1 MEIRNLSLTDLKIT
15 SLELVEQIN
24 IFRKQEERSDLRHD
38 NLLAVIRDEFE
49 EEIDLLKIKEMK
61 YLDSKNRS
69 YPMFNLTTDQAGQVL
84 MRESKLVRKQVIAY
98 TRGLEEKLR
107 MLTAKDVSK
116 KLQLEAMETLQS
128 MLPVIEKGEA
138 INFIKANMLVNKLVS
153 DLFGFPKMMKKA
165 EMNCEMLCMRDLVMN
180 DYIKLFEFADDNNAI
195 KGMLRRKYIHKAL
208 ENK

>member
-24 IFRKQEERSDLRHD
+24 IFRKFEERSELEHKT
-38 NLLAVIRDEFE
+38 LLAIIRDEFE
-49 EEIDLLKIKEMK
+49 EEISQKNILLSEYINTRGKT
-61 YLDSKNRS
+61 
-69 YPMFNLTTDQAGQVL
+69 YPMFSLTTDQARQIL
-84 MRESKLVRKQVIAY
+84 MRESKGVRKQVIAY
-98 TRGLEEKLR
+98 TRNLEEKLR
-107 MLTAKDVSK
+107 ILTAKDVSK
-116 KLQLEAMETLQS
+116 KLQLEAMEVLQH

-195 KGMLRRKYIHKAL
+195 KDMLRRKYIHKAIN
-208 ENK
+208 NK